1 MRPRWAI
8 ALTAALLAAAV
19 PASPAHAEGTACE
32 PDVTRYVAEEPA
44 AFGQLGI
51 AKAWTLT
58 RGRGIRVAVV
68 DSGVASANAHLS
80 EAVDPGNDLTGSG
93 DGRVDIYGHGT
104 AIAGQ
109 IAARSV
115 TGSGLLG
122 VAPEARIVPVRVYE
136 SLQEGAVRPDP
147 GRTAAGIRWA
157 ADQPDVRVIV
167 VAMSTRSDQPAL
179 AQAVDYATGKGA
191 LVVASAGNADSA
203 EEADAPVYP
212 AAYPGVLSVTA
223 VDPAGQP
230 SKEVLRGEHVA
241 AAAPGADVLTTFLA
255 AGDCV
260 MGDRPSSSYAAGYA
274 AGIAAL
280 VAAKHPKESPS
291 DWLYRLLATA
301 VRPASSSRSP
311 FLGWGLLSPG
321 DALNFVNDGRLP
333 GPPNPRFPAPS
344 PPPEELFA
352 SPMPVPDHLSQV
364 RGLLSF
370 VVSGVLAV
378 VAAGLLALR
387 LARAERPT
395 QRPAA
400 RRQD

>member
-32 PDVTRYVAEEPA
+32 PDVNRYVAEEPA

-136 SLQEGAVRPDP
+136 FD
-147 GRTAAGIRWA
+147 
-157 ADQPDVRVIV
+157 
-167 VAMSTRSDQPAL
+167 
-179 AQAVDYATGKGA
+179 
-191 LVVASAGNADSA
+191 
-203 EEADAPVYP
+203 
-212 AAYPGVLSVTA
+212 
-223 VDPAGQP
+223 
-230 SKEVLRGEHVA
+230 
-241 AAAPGADVLTTFLA
+241 
-255 AGDCV
+255 
-260 MGDRPSSSYAAGYA
+260 
-274 AGIAAL
+274 
-280 VAAKHPKESPS
+280 
-291 DWLYRLLATA
+291 
-301 VRPASSSRSP
+301 
-311 FLGWGLLSPG
+311 
-321 DALNFVNDGRLP
+321 
-333 GPPNPRFPAPS
+333 
-344 PPPEELFA
+344 
-352 SPMPVPDHLSQV
+352 
-364 RGLLSF
+364 
-370 VVSGVLAV
+370 
-378 VAAGLLALR
+378 
-387 LARAERPT
+387 
-395 QRPAA
+395 
-400 RRQD
+400 